1 MASNIKVRASRAGD
15 QFHYRWAARR
25 ALHLLD
31 SRTDLVALSIE
42 GSSPTETEG
51 SLEAGEEVID
61 VAEYYGDAEPANAA
75 CVRYMQLKHS
85 TLQADQDWQPSGLE
99 KTISGFAEK
108 FTALK
113 NQLSLDHIAEK
124 IEFWF
129 VTNRGIN
136 AQFVEA
142 TEDAAE
148 NRIARH
154 PESLEKL
161 KKFTN
166 LDGADLAAFCK
177 ALHYEGRQDDYWEQ
191 RNILSA
197 ELNRYLA
204 AADSDASLRIVDL
217 VSRKALPESANNPTI
232 TKIDI
237 LRVLGTEEPD
247 LFPANCQIVDL
258 PNAVPRAQ
266 ESELISAILASG
278 GNPVIISADAG
289 VGKSILSTRIA
300 KRLPAQSIH
309 ILFDGFANGSY
320 RTASLLRHRHRVALV
335 QIVNELAAQGLCY
348 PLIPM
353 PHVDTTTYL
362 RAFHQRLEQSV
373 AVIKA
378 RHKDA
383 VLCITVDAA
392 DNAQMAAE
400 ELSEPR
406 SFIRDLIRESLPQG
420 VYLVV
425 LCRPYRIDMLD
436 PPPTTVKLQLE
447 SFNWNESAAHLRQRF
462 SEASNNDVN
471 EFHRLSSQ
479 NPRVQALALSK
490 EGTLPEI
497 LRVLGPNP
505 KNVDDTINSILEES
519 IAKLKESEAGSF
531 DKPQIDAV
539 CAGLAVLR
547 PLIPIAVLSSISGV
561 SEAAIKSFILEMGRP
576 LLLQGDSIQFLDE
589 PSETW
594 FRERFRPA
602 AGAFAPFLDKLK
614 PLSAGSAYVAS
625 TLPQLMLEA
634 GQFAELIEL
643 ALDSQGL
650 PETSPVEKRDV
661 AMQRLSFALKASL
674 RSQNYL
680 AAAKLALKAGG
691 ESAGNNRQ
699 ATLLQE
705 NTDLVSLFFD
715 ANSVQEIVSRRV
727 FGSGW
732 KGSNHVYEAALLSG
746 HEELL
751 GDARSRLR
759 MAEEWLRNWATLP
772 DDERQ
777 QEPVTDE
784 DRTIMALAHLN
795 VHGPAAAARS
805 LRCWTDREVSYN
817 SGRQLAR
824 ILIDHSRFADLDEL
838 AIAAENDLGLLLA
851 LALENRRAHRLLPIE
866 PTRRAL
872 KLLLSRRI
880 KVGDPHSHSD
890 IALSAI
896 TALTESALRHNLCD
910 ATQAR
915 SLLERY
921 IPETPPYGITD
932 RFGGTRSLYLR
943 AYALHAALSGV
954 QLELT
959 NLASD
964 KLKKEIEEKRQHGD
978 SQELSELKREC
989 GALLP
994 WFNLWAKTFLNPL
1007 SKEQL
1012 DIDIEEAK
1020 SITAKA
1026 EGYSYDRYS
1035 HSSNE
1040 IANIRLDILVEASEI
1055 KQSSIADILEWP
1067 RTRSRQ
1073 IFTGTINRLAQVCS
1087 TVDETK
1093 AYAIELSQSVYSMV
1107 SAERDDARVMSEGYV
1122 AIARSLLR
1130 LSPDEAK
1137 AYFNRAIEDAGKIGD
1152 ENLVRW
1158 DALIE
1163 LAVKAA
1169 HDEVAKPQLAYKFS
1183 RCAEVTRHY
1192 VDRDKHFRWFGTM
1205 KALAGLC
1212 PSSLLAI
1219 ISRWRDRGFG
1229 NEYRILA
1236 NATEALIARG
1246 HVSPKEA
1253 APLFSYRA
1261 WWNVPALLTG
1271 ALSSCSSVEEKQV
1284 LLAHLY
1290 KYAALEHVSPDTMKA
1305 FSDAY
1310 AKAGITRPDTLPEL
1324 LGLAERKD
1332 SEEHNYRHSIPDE
1345 ASSNE
1350 KSWGQ
1355 IFLNVDVMKAAEL
1368 IKAYQEFKAGEPP
1381 FTREAFFREAIKRVP
1396 AGKEVAFVAA
1406 LEPLLQVDEYMFR
1419 SFSDVYPPEWKS
1431 RISMKTAMAA
1441 LIKNLCRYFSLSIR
1455 KSEWY
1460 QPFPL
1465 AVAAELSGLSE
1476 AELVGVILGEIGLSG
1491 EISDSDEYFSIVV
1504 LLTEKLSCEEAVK
1517 ALEYGLSL
1525 FETVLQE
1532 TDGEGPWS
1540 DDITPPESVA
1550 SSFAGYVWAG
1560 LASPD
1565 SGTRWESAHAVVGLC
1580 ALNCTEML
1588 AKLFEHA
1595 TKNTSMPFVCRGFQ
1609 FYELHARQW
1618 FLIGL
1623 ERAALS
1629 YGKLIAPYK
1638 DYLSE
1643 QLNTDHVL
1651 MRLFASRALQRLSDI
1666 GVIEID
1672 AVTKQR
1678 IEQLNIS
1685 PFDPASETSVDG
1697 SDDYDD
1703 LQEEEDGHFF
1713 GIDFGPYWLAP
1724 LGRCFGFSERKI
1736 ERKTLKY
1743 LRETFS
1749 YRGGHFWQEDARRN
1763 QSAYADGTQHSH
1775 GSSPKVDD
1783 LGFYLSYHAMFIT
1796 AGKLLAS
1803 KPLVNGEYEWD
1814 RDRFSEWLSGHDL
1827 TRRDG
1832 RWLADRRDPSPPI
1845 FTDRLKEDDGE
1856 EWVKSIHRESFDCIV
1871 NSAAQDIVVWGHWT
1885 KIDSSCEEDIS
1896 VNSALVSPT
1905 RAFSLLRALQTAKDP
1920 YDFRIPDAED
1930 DLQIEHGEFRLKGWI
1945 TARSSEKRLD
1955 ELDPWAGMTRYP
1967 MPEPA
1972 GYVIDTMQ
1980 LEADSD
1986 RRNWVEAGSDAF
1998 VAVSRTW
2005 GKTEERG
2012 EIGQPDGSWLRVK
2025 MGFIQKLLTK
2035 LQMDLLVV
2043 VQVRRRKRYRHYSA
2057 HDDSLNI
2064 SASFRI
2070 FLVKSDG
2077 TVHTL

>member
-42 GSSPTETEG
+42 GSSPAETKD
-51 SLEAGEEVID
+51 SLDAGEEVID
-61 VAEYYGDAEPANAA
+61 VAEYYGDAELAKAVR
-75 CVRYMQLKHS
+75 VRYMQLKHS

-99 KTISGFAEK
+99 KTIFGFAQK

-113 NQLSLDHIAEK
+113 NQLSLDQIAKK

-129 VTNRGIN
+129 VTNRGIS

-148 NRIARH
+148 NRTARH

-166 LDGADLAAFCK
+166 LDGADLSTFCK

-217 VSRKALPESANNPTI
+217 VSRKALPESAKNPTI

-237 LRVLGTEEPD
+237 LRVLGAEEPD
-247 LFPANCQIVDL
+247 LFPANCQIVEL
-258 PNAVPRAQ
+258 PNSLPRAQ
-266 ESELISAILASG
+266 EGELISAILASS

-300 KRLPAQSIH
+300 KSLPAQSIN
-309 ILFDGFANGSY
+309 ILFDCFANGSY

-348 PLIPM
+348 PLIPT
-353 PHVDTTTYL
+353 PHADTATYL
-362 RAFHQRLEQSV
+362 RAFHHRLEQSV
-373 AVIKA
+373 SVIKA
-378 RHKDA
+378 RHKGA

-420 VYLVV
+420 VYLVA

-436 PPPTTVKLQLE
+436 PPPNAIKLQLE
-447 SFNWNESAAHLRQRF
+447 SFDWNESAAHLRQRF
-462 SEASNNDVN
+462 SEASDNDVS

-539 CAGLAVLR
+539 CSGLAILR

-602 AGAFAPFLDKLK
+602 AGAFTPFLDKLK
-614 PLSAGSAYVAS
+614 PLSGGSAYVAS

-634 GQFAELIEL
+634 GQFTELIEL
-643 ALDSQGL
+643 ALGSQGL

-661 AMQRLSFALKASL
+661 AMQRLRFALKASL

-680 AAAKLALKAGG
+680 AASKLALKAGG

-715 ANSVQEIVSRRV
+715 VNSVQEIVSRRI

-732 KGSNHVYEAALLSG
+732 IGSNHVYEAAVLSG
-746 HEELL
+746 HEELR

-759 MAEEWLRNWATLP
+759 MAEEWLKNWVTLP

-777 QEPVTDE
+777 NERVTDE
-784 DRTIMALAHLN
+784 DRTVMALAHLN
-795 VHGPAAAARS
+795 VHGPGAAAHS
-805 LRCWTDREVSYN
+805 LRRWTDREVSYD
-817 SGRQLAR
+817 SGKQLAR
-824 ILIDHSRFADLDEL
+824 VLLDHSRFSDLDEL
-838 AIAAENDLGLLLA
+838 AIAAQNDLGLLLA
-851 LALENRRAHRLLPIE
+851 LAVENRRSHRLLPLE
-866 PTRRAL
+866 ATRRAL

-880 KVGDPHSHSD
+880 KVDDPRSHSD
-890 IALSAI
+890 IALSAV

-910 ATQAR
+910 AAEAR

-921 IPETPPYGITD
+921 LPEAPPYGITD

-943 AYALHAALSGV
+943 AYALHAALGGV
-954 QLELT
+954 QLELI

-964 KLKKEIEEKRQHGD
+964 KLKKEIEDNKQHGD
-978 SQELSELKREC
+978 SQDLSELKREC

-994 WFNLWAKTFLNPL
+994 WFNLWARTFLNPAA
-1007 SKEQL
+1007 KEQL
-1012 DIDIEEAK
+1012 QAEIEEAK
-1020 SITAKA
+1020 SITAKL
-1026 EGYSYDRYS
+1026 EGYSHDRYS

-1040 IANIRLDILVEASEI
+1040 IANIRLDILVEAGEVTRSLI
-1055 KQSSIADILEWP
+1055 SDILEWP
-1067 RTRSRQ
+1067 RARSRQ
-1073 IFTGTINRLAQVCS
+1073 IFTPTINRLAQACS

-1152 ENLVRW
+1152 ENLSRW

-1163 LAVKAA
+1163 LAIQASSDDVS
-1169 HDEVAKPQLAYKFS
+1169 KPQLAYQFS

-1229 NEYRILA
+1229 NESRILA
-1236 NATEALIARG
+1236 NATEALVARG
-1246 HVSPKEA
+1246 HINPKDA
-1253 APLFSYRA
+1253 AAFFSYRA
-1261 WWNVPALLTG
+1261 WWEVPEMLVG
-1271 ALSSCSSVEEKQV
+1271 ALSSCASVEEKQV
-1284 LLAHLY
+1284 LLAHMY
-1290 KYAALEHVSPDTMKA
+1290 KYAALEHVSPDVMKA

-1310 AKAGITRPDTLPEL
+1310 TKEGITPPDTLSEL

-1332 SEEHNYRHSIPDE
+1332 KEENSHRHGNSDDT
-1345 ASSNE
+1345 SSPE
-1350 KSWGQ
+1350 KNWEQ
-1355 IFLNVDVMKAAEL
+1355 IFLDVDVTRSADL
-1368 IKAYQEFKAGEPP
+1368 LKAYQEFRAGEPP
-1381 FTREAFFREAIKRVP
+1381 YTREVFFKETIKRVS

-1406 LEPLLQVDEYMFR
+1406 LEPLLQMDKYMFR
-1419 SFSDVYPPEWKS
+1419 SFSDVYPPEWKT
-1431 RISMKTAMAA
+1431 RISVKSAMAA
-1441 LIKNLCRYFSLSIR
+1441 LIKSLCRYFSMSIR

-1465 AVAAELSGLSE
+1465 KVAAELSGLSE
-1476 AELVGVILGEIGLSG
+1476 ADLVGVILGEIGLSG

-1525 FETVLQE
+1525 FEAVLQD
-1532 TDGEGPWS
+1532 TDGDGPWS
-1540 DDITPPESVA
+1540 DDLTPPESVT

-1565 SGTRWESAHAVVGLC
+1565 SETRWESAHAVVGIC
-1580 ALNCTEML
+1580 ALNRTETL
-1588 AKLFEHA
+1588 ARLFEHA
-1595 TKNTSMPFVCRGFQ
+1595 AKSRSMPFVCRGFQ
-1609 FYELHARQW
+1609 FYEFHARQW

-1623 ERAALS
+1623 ERAAHS
-1629 YGKLIAPYK
+1629 YGNLIAPYK
-1638 DYLSE
+1638 NYLYE
-1643 QLNTDHVL
+1643 QLKTDHVL
-1651 MRLFASRALQRLSDI
+1651 LRLFASRILQRLSTS
-1666 GVIEID
+1666 GFVEID
-1672 AVTKQR
+1672 EATRKT

-1685 PFDPASETSVDG
+1685 PFDPADEGPEDDADDEDG
-1697 SDDYDD
+1697 SQGKDDDH
-1703 LQEEEDGHFF
+1703 LF

-1724 LGRCFGFSERKI
+1724 LGRCFGFGERKI
-1736 ERKTLKY
+1736 ERRTLKY
-1743 LRETFS
+1743 LRETFDYS
-1749 YRGGHFWQEDARRN
+1749 GGRFWQEDARRN

-1814 RDRFSEWLSGHDL
+1814 KDRFSDWLSGHDL
-1827 TRRDG
+1827 TRSDG
-1832 RWLADRRDPSPPI
+1832 RWLADRRDPSPSI
-1845 FTDRLKEDDGE
+1845 FTDRLKEEDGE
-1856 EWVKSIHRESFDCIV
+1856 SWIKSIHRESFDCIFGTE
-1871 NSAAQDIVVWGHWT
+1871 AQDMVVWGHWT
-1885 KIDSSCEEDIS
+1885 KVDSSCEEDIS
-1896 VNSALVSPT
+1896 VNSALVSPA

-1930 DLQIEHGEFRLKGWI
+1930 DLQIESGEFRLKGWI

-1972 GYVIDTMQ
+1972 GYVIDAMQ
-1980 LEADSD
+1980 LETDSD
-1986 RRNWVEAGSDAF
+1986 RRIWVEVGSEAYI
-1998 VAVSRTW
+1998 AVSRTW
-2005 GKTEERG
+2005 GKAEERG
-2012 EIGQPDGSWLRVK
+2012 EVRQPDGSWLRAK
-2025 MGFIQKLLTK
+2025 LGFIQKLLAK
-2035 LQMDLLVV
+2035 MQMDLLIE
-2043 VQVRRRKRYRHYSA
+2043 VQVRRRKRHRHYSSESDA
-2057 HDDSLNI
+2057 MNI
-2064 SASFRI
+2064 SPSFKI

-2077 TVHTL
+2077 TVHAL